1 MSISIPGLLL
11 IFAIAMIVYERHR
24 SGRGFGGLERH
35 FPHRQDRRDGRSV
48 TSEPGQQSGHD
59 AETQR
64 ELDALRERVKVL
76 ERITVD
82 GRDARSIAD
91 EIESLRDK

>member
-1 MSISIPGLLL
+1 MSISLPTILL
-11 IFAIAMIVYERHR
+11 IFAIAMIFYERHR
-24 SGRGFGGLERH
+24 NGRGLPGRHSRRQMERE
-35 FPHRQDRRDGRSV
+35 DRHGIASSPR
-48 TSEPGQQSGHD
+48 EPALHD
-59 AETQR
+59 DETER
-64 ELDALRERVKVL
+64 ELNALRDRVKVL